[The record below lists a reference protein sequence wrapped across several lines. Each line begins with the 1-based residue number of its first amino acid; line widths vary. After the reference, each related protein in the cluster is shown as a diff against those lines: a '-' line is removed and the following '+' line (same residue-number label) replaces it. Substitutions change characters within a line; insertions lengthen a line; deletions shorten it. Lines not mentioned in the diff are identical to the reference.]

1 MSASKNSG
9 TSWGSSG
16 VKLEHD
22 MSNNLAIGS
31 KTRSIYQE
39 VDHQLKSQ
47 AVAEAS
53 SKTCSCVPQQ
63 STDLA
68 GKDAFSPLDIA
79 CRLASLEMTKHGI
92 HTYISLYIW
101 LKLSVTLFS
110 S

>member
-1 MSASKNSG
+1 M
-9 TSWGSSG
+9 
-16 VKLEHD
+16 KLEHD

-39 VDHQLKSQ
+39 VDHELKSQ
-47 AVAEAS
+47 AVVEAS
-53 SKTCSCVPQQ
+53 CSAHHFFDSFTKNFTCVPQQ